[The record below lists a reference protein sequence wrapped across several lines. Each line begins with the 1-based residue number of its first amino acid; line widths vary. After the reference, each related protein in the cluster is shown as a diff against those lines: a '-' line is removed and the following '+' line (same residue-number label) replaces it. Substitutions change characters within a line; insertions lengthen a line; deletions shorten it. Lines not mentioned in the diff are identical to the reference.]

1 MQPAWINLF
10 DNILTVQ
17 FIHRMTAYLLFAAAI
32 AHAVDVIRTLKGGVA
47 VNGALLLA
55 GAITVQ
61 ASIGVMTLLHQAPMS
76 LALLHQ
82 GVAVVVLTIA
92 VVHAERLVPRA
103 EPRAMVAVPAAGGA
117 P

>member
-1 MQPAWINLF
+1 
-10 DNILTVQ
+10 VQ
-17 FIHRMTAYLLFAAAI
+17 FIHRMTAYLLFAAAV
-32 AHAVDVIRTLKGGVA
+32 AHVVDVIRTLKGGVA

-61 ASIGVMTLLHQAPMS
+61 ASIGVVTLLHHAPMS

-82 GVAVVVLTIA
+82 GVAVVVLAIA

-103 EPRAMVAVPAAGGA
+103 EPRAMVAVPADGGA